1 MQNITAQRQQTA
13 LLEENLNIP
22 EYLKYN
28 KADEWMQIEADVVTI
43 GITDY
48 AQGQLSDV
56 VFAEIKAA
64 AGEVLE
70 RGKLIAVIESVK
82 ASSDISLPLSGKVL
96 EINEEVISTPEII
109 NSDPYGQAWLVKI
122 QLSNPAEVADLLN
135 SADYQAFRN
144 Q

>member
-144 Q
+144 

>member
-1 MQNITAQRQQTA
+1 
-13 LLEENLNIP
+13 
-22 EYLKYN
+22 
-28 KADEWMQIEADVVTI
+28 MQIEADVVTI

-70 RGKLIAVIESVK
+70 RGKLIAVIKSVK

-144 Q
+144 